1 MSISIDVF
9 DMAAA
14 EKKFKEIEEKCNKDV
29 SFSKSKI
36 AEKMG
41 VNEKDLN
48 IPGGNFAPISE
59 VINNIGDPVFR
70 AKVSHA
76 IKDLRAEQISGG
88 GSYDSLTPDQKTQ
101 VDIESGSTDQE
112 RFVNKEKADWMYNAA
127 HQKTRKGGNA
137 AAVNETRFVNLV
149 SSDGSERPKLAYGDA
164 TTKPSA
170 EERDEVTSAMQTQ
183 GKSGIYVNEK
193 TKEDPNSLNIVF
205 NGKQSAMRMS
215 KEGFHLS
222 TDQSYNILV
231 GGSENVQVDGP
242 SAKVVDGTSDLKVMG
257 AIRVSAD
264 GSIYVSSKGNINVTA
279 LGDINFQCNG
289 TFNVCAKGGIS
300 MKTNG
305 EFAANSTATMSLLTD
320 ADLHLKTN
328 GGCFFGGQGS
338 ISMKGAGDVNIDGS
352 TVNINGGAS
361 GDASPTKIPDFNIPT
376 ANPTVPNV
384 PKI

>member
-1 MSISIDVF
+1 MAISIDVF
-9 DMAAA
+9 DLSAA
-14 EKKFKEIEEKCNKDV
+14 EKKFSEIEKNANKEV

-36 AEKMG
+36 AKKMG
-41 VNEKDLN
+41 VDEKDLN
-48 IPGGNFAPISE
+48 LPGGDFAPINE
-59 VINNIGDPVFR
+59 VINNIGDPRFR
-70 AKVSHA
+70 AKVASA

-88 GSYDSLTPDQKTQ
+88 GDYSSLTPDQKTQ
-101 VDIESGSTDQE
+101 VDIETGSTTKE

-127 HQKTRKGGNA
+127 HTKTRKGGNA
-137 AAVNETRFVNLV
+137 AAVNETRFVNIK
-149 SSDGSERPKLAYGDA
+149 SSDGSERPMLAYGDA
-164 TTKPSA
+164 TTKPRA

-193 TKEDPNSLNIVF
+193 TEEDPNSLNIVF

-231 GGSENVQVDGP
+231 GGCENIQVDGP

-257 AIRVSAD
+257 AIRVSSD
-264 GSIYVSSKGNINVTA
+264 GNIYVSSKGNINVTA
-279 LGDINFQCNG
+279 LRDINFQCNG
-289 TFNVCAKGGIS
+289 TFNICAKGGIS
-300 MKTNG
+300 MKTDG
-305 EFAANSTATMSLLTD
+305 EFAANSSSTMSLLTE
-320 ADLHLKTN
+320 AELHLKTN

-338 ISMKGAGDVNIDGS
+338 ISVKGAGPVNIDGS
-352 TVNINGGAS
+352 TVNINGGQS
-361 GDASPTKIPDFNIPT
+361 QDASPTKIPTFNIPT